1 MNELLVEFSQW
12 LYATSGSRAIHE
24 SIYLYN
30 WIETTH
36 VLTLMIFL
44 GMLFFIDLR
53 MLGYT
58 MTHVPASRIAARLNI
73 PMMIGFAIM
82 IITGLLLYYA
92 VPDRTTQSIWF
103 RIKVILLIAAG
114 INAWLFHRRM
124 TESVVSW
131 DTDPV
136 PPARI
141 RRGAALSLTLW
152 AGVVI
157 TGRLIAYDWY
167 DCYREM
173 PGFINWAAGCV
184 ATN

>member
-1 MNELLVEFSQW
+1 MNELLFQFAQW
-12 LYATSGSRAIHE
+12 LDGMPSSTAIHE
-24 SIYLYN
+24 SFYLYN

-44 GMLFFIDLR
+44 GMLFFIDMR
-53 MLGYT
+53 MLGWT
-58 MTHVPASRIAARLNI
+58 MTSVPASRIAARLNI
-73 PMMIGFAIM
+73 PMIIGFVIM
-82 IITGLLLYYA
+82 IATGLALYYA
-92 VPDRTTQSIWF
+92 VPDRNTQSIWF
-103 RIKVILLIAAG
+103 RLKMILLVAAG

-124 TESVVSW
+124 KESVSTW

-141 RRGAALSLTLW
+141 RRGVAVSLVLW
-152 AGVVI
+152 AGVVT

-173 PGFINWAAGCV
+173 PAFVSWAAGCL
-184 ATN
+184 AE